1 MATEGTNPYQ
11 APQAQVDA
19 AVAGEKLSMKQ
30 IFFSFEG
37 RIPRKVF
44 WLYLILPMI
53 AMGVIYGVA
62 AAISETLG
70 YIVGVPMYIVF
81 IWASLAIQVKRWHD
95 RNKSGWWILLG
106 FVPIGNIWALIETG
120 FLRGTEG
127 ANNFGGDSTGMY

>member
-127 ANNFGGDSTGMY
+127 ANDFGGDSTGMY